1 MKGRRRPIRKLAFR
15 CPKCSGRRFNT
26 ISSVGQLDCVGR
38 ARRCRCCAHV
48 IWTEERV
55 TSWDPPIERI
65 DRRYER
71 DRSEEEVRYVAD
83 PRRAGPAPVLVAK
96 LP

>member
-38 ARRCRCCAHV
+38 SRQCRYCHHV

-55 TSWDPPIERI
+55 TSWEPPVIHI
-65 DRRYER
+65 ADRYQR
-71 DRSEEEVRYVAD
+71 DRSEEAVRYVAD
-83 PRRAGPAPVLVAK
+83 PRSPGPGGVLVAK